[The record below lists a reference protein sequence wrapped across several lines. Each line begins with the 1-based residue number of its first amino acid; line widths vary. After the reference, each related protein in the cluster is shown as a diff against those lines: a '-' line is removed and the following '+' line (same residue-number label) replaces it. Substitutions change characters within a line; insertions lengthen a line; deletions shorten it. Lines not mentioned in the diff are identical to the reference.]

1 MRRRRGVSVRIIV
14 AGFGNVL
21 RSDDAFGVAVAQ
33 TLSVAPPSEV
43 EVMDVGIGG
52 IHLVQQLLDGAD
64 GLVVV
69 DAVEVGRPA
78 GTVVVIE
85 PVVEDVADLSVMERR
100 DRLADMHYAT
110 PDRAMMLAMAM
121 GVLPSR
127 TVVVGCQPVDA
138 DTPDRQMSDVVAKAV
153 PVAADEVRAIVTSW
167 GVPWAGDGDDET

>member
-1 MRRRRGVSVRIIV
+1 MRIIV

-33 TLSVAPPSEV
+33 TLAVTPPPEV

-64 GLVVV
+64 GLVII
-69 DAVEVGRPA
+69 DAVEVGRPV
-78 GTVVVIE
+78 GTVVVID
-85 PVVEDVADLSVMERR
+85 PVVEDVAELSVMERR

-110 PDRAMMLAMAM
+110 PDRAMMLARAM

-127 TVVVGCQPVDA
+127 TAVVGCQPVDA
-138 DTPDRQMSDVVAKAV
+138 DTPNREMSDVVAMAV
-153 PVAADEVRAIVTSW
+153 PAAAREVRAIVTSW
-167 GVPWAGDGDDET
+167 GVPWTDDGDADG